1 MNILKIFKSKST
13 KVDKSANAVNQLKVY
28 WTGHTWAFDD
38 ARVGLVAEPFVAGA
52 DLIISETIQCSEYL
66 YTGLEK
72 AKKNGILITF
82 SETPL
87 PHLEGEAYTRLD
99 EAFRKYGHGMYV
111 DFHGGRVGWLC
122 PATLHY
128 FKDYPPQIFV
138 SIKILD

>member
-13 KVDKSANAVNQLKVY
+13 KVDKSANAVNQLNVY

-52 DLIISETIQCSEYL
+52 ELIISDAIEREHGFL
-66 YTGLEK
+66 VLEK
-72 AKKNGILITF
+72 AKENGIIITF

-87 PHLEGEAYTRLD
+87 PHLEGEVRVVL
-99 EAFRKYGHGMYV
+99 EKHFIEFEHGMYV
-111 DFHGGRVGWLC
+111 DTYSDRKGWLC

-128 FKDYPPQIFV
+128 FKDYPERIFAN
-138 SIKILD
+138 IKVIL